1 MDTLIFLAK
10 SMGVWSQDFTYK
22 STSRKTW
29 CLCLWLDCRVLCA
42 ASHWVSPSE
51 RYAVVPDETLSILAN
66 RLNQNASVS
75 CDELFKKLC
84 VLILFPHAKE

>member
-1 MDTLIFLAK
+1 MFMFVIGF
-10 SMGVWSQDFTYK
+10 W
-22 STSRKTW
+22 
-29 CLCLWLDCRVLCA
+29 VLCA

-75 CDELFKKLC
+75 CDNLLIKLC
-84 VLILFPHAKE
+84 MLIYFPHAKE

>member
-1 MDTLIFLAK
+1 MFFSQLNGSLIPRPYVYVYVTQNMMF
-10 SMGVWSQDFTYK
+10 MFVIGYW
-22 STSRKTW
+22 
-29 CLCLWLDCRVLCA
+29 VLCA

-75 CDELFKKLC
+75 CDVLF
-84 VLILFPHAKE
+84 